1 MTATAE
7 FVNAQEMHRNHPLTF
22 DAPTEAELAGIGP
35 GDLVKVCV
43 EGERFWVKVT
53 EPTAEMFTG
62 TVDNILLCTDRHGLS
77 YQDAVTFGRECV
89 YDLIKAAGGQSV
101 EFKEVST

>member
-1 MTATAE
+1 MTATTE
-7 FVNAQEMHRNHPLTF
+7 FVNAQEMHQNHPLTF
-22 DAPTEAELAGIGP
+22 DAPTDAELAGVGP

-43 EGERFWVKVT
+43 EGERFWVRVT
-53 EPTAEMFTG
+53 EAAGGTLAG

-89 YDLIKAAGGQSV
+89 YDLIRADGGETLEV
-101 EFKEVST
+101 KEAST